1 MMEGESIGMKSGD
14 VVGAFPINDE
24 VRRTEPFQN
33 IPQIIIPPSDISSEN
48 QSLQSVGSPQII
60 RNVVEYNYRIHVLD
74 NQGKIKRMYVFG
86 GGQQNMQTIFSE
98 SELNEIKAKAIEVVF
113 STQQIHKDDSI
124 RIIKK
129 KIIQEIG
136 EQEICYDEMYLFAN
150 VLESINTM
158 SLYQLIT
165 QTSPVAKLPSKLV
178 VGGFPPP
185 DQNDSRIITYNH
197 LKQLLLNMNINEDIT
212 DRKEQYLYEDILTW
226 IEPHK
231 KYPISIPIGQRFLHE
246 QDYLFSCNPFKRVDS
261 SIGGGGSDVG
271 SVDFIR
277 NSLVT
282 FDNQLLLNYGKI
294 HGNNIY
300 LCRTEDVL
308 SFTDSKG
315 FDNEKTTQT
324 YFPFL
329 YKKSIITP
337 DQFEENKQRLIR
349 ENVMLLDKATKYF
362 FKTIDMFYNVY
373 HGKTDELPYTSRG
386 IKQFKIKINSEFKN
400 ILPLE
405 VIFKNIHATQTIP
418 FIKYNPGNRRENVYR
433 LFTQHKTRDGKYIPY
448 LSESV
453 ITKTSKEIGKR
464 KQISLFIHGEQNI
477 YMDIEM
483 SGDVNVYAELL
494 KPITEEELTILL
506 AKIINPVID
515 NINVFLQQTGYNI
528 RSIESLKENHI
539 EIMDLKYVYEFIL
552 EKELNFNKY
561 SSCISSV
568 FDIIRDD
575 EMEGTL
581 MRFKRVENFQEMDAQ
596 TLTITE
602 TYKTSNNIADVI
614 HMLMKNY
621 KMSEDSANL
630 RVVQYLSEHKDIRGK
645 IVDNPGFPVLF
656 KISKLDKKL
665 TIEITDIVSLDYLPI
680 LHVYLD
686 TMIRLTQ
693 RPDSTTFA
701 KKEVV
706 ALCSKIITKY
716 VEKVQVENVVS
727 TTIFDKTIDVPQKI
741 KPVELSDDDDDDDGE
756 GGILFDE
763 DEEDIDAIDYKETT
777 LIKESPVSQQIQNV
791 ASLFDT
797 DDEPSGIKKMDVVAS
812 QESSSSNEG
821 IFFDDEEEDEE
832 EELTRPS
839 KDKKEKNGQ
848 GAFTPPTTNFIGD
861 LRSPEK
867 NGGAPKG
874 KKIAMSEQP
883 PLTVYN
889 ENDNDDEEKEFVINP
904 VGKSLKN
911 PNLFYTMMKARDP
924 ALFVSEEDGKYE
936 GYSRICQ
943 SNLNIQPVVLTKPEF
958 DKINK
963 ENPGSY
969 TDYVK
974 YGSNPEDPY
983 YYICPRY
990 WCLLNNTSMTAE
1002 DVQAGKCAKKGVPD
1016 KIIPRDAKKVPS
1028 DAFVYEF
1035 NNPKEHMN
1043 QQGEYIP
1050 HFPGF
1055 KKGKHPKGFG
1065 LPCCFKKPKQ
1075 NWEYNQENVK
1085 IKKKKLLEKQAM
1097 EEKNI
1102 SYIISNE
1109 TFPIRQQHRFGFLP
1123 LTIQRFL
1130 QTDNNLC
1137 VTENNA
1143 ALIKPNTECLLR
1155 YGIEQLPNQSIM
1167 GIIAELYAH
1176 SQALDRTPTVEEVKE
1191 IMMDAITIDDFI
1203 KYNNSYLI
1211 SIFKPKKIDMG
1222 DIDISKYED
1231 SEFYKSIDI
1240 DNELQQDFLEDTIA
1254 SYENFLQFIRSDDSV
1269 IDHTYLWDA
1278 IVTDNPR
1285 MIKGGIN
1292 LVLMEVVENDIT
1304 DNVKI
1309 LCPTNSQSNRI
1320 YDPRKETILVIKKEN
1335 IYEPI
1340 YLYSQKDNVIKK
1352 QRTFFEQTA
1361 MKNIRKILS
1370 IIQTTTQK
1378 YCASQPSMP
1387 KVYKF
1392 KKNIYL
1398 DKLYALLKQHNYV
1411 VNLQIMNYQAKII
1424 GLVVITISRKERE
1437 QEQEQDTD
1445 DSVDENNF
1453 IFVPC
1458 FPSASIPE
1466 LKDIPLKF
1474 MDDTEDNDIWND
1486 FENTVT
1492 SLRSIH
1498 KKSDGKIPCLPKF
1511 KVIDDKLIVG
1521 ILTETNQFV
1530 QIDPPSEN
1538 VLYDDLQEIN
1548 SSNYLVADKVI
1559 TNTSAIDTER
1569 EYAIKKIS
1577 LESQFYSLFRT
1588 LVRNQ
1593 LNQYENREMRQKI
1606 VDIYDGKR
1614 TYKHKMQ
1621 KMVEYLKELLDGKVS
1636 FDIIDDAILMKLE
1649 ELSCFSGSCDKQS
1662 AYCMKKDDGIC
1673 ELIVPNKHLI
1683 SGVDNEKVYYGRV
1696 ADELI
1701 RYHRVRLFMIQPKS
1715 YLNITNTDYSIRPDE
1730 FILIQTSINNN
1741 YFKDLVPFNES
1752 SNIVNVNYDTAI
1764 PQVSQTYSN
1773 DIIPINQQYS
1783 DANQGMELT
1792 FDFFIDCIKDTVEV
1806 IGNPRESLWKK
1817 IFPKKTKEIVFKN
1830 VSNNCTFYPL
1840 SYIFQDKYKEVIS
1853 IQSVKVAIWN
1863 GYKTYYPKYK
1873 DQILKIWKKQGKKTI
1888 VANIL
1893 KGLYTIET
1901 AILSEEY
1908 YLTDL
1913 DIWVFSENSKI
1924 QLCLFSKNGLKW
1936 IDDDIEWLIM
1946 GKSYRENHYFIRSP
1960 PIGQI
1965 PNKLPA
1971 YNLIYPSFG
1980 IGELGEFETMVQN
1993 AVSGKSKEYDKNIQ
2007 NLPAYLSAQ

>member
-1 MMEGESIGMKSGD
+1 MYIMEGESYKVS
-14 VVGAFPINDE
+14 F
-24 VRRTEPFQN
+24 
-33 IPQIIIPPSDISSEN
+33 SDI
-48 QSLQSVGSPQII
+48 
-60 RNVVEYNYRIHVLD
+60 YRIHVLD
-74 NQGKIKRMYVFG
+74 NQGKIKRMFVFG

-98 SELNEIKAKAIEVVF
+98 YELNEIKSKAIEVVF
-113 STQQIHKDDSI
+113 SSQQIHKDDSI

-150 VLESINTM
+150 VLEAINTM
-158 SLYQLIT
+158 SLYQIIT
-165 QTSPVAKLPSKLV
+165 
-178 VGGFPPP
+178 
-185 DQNDSRIITYNH
+185 QNDSRIITYEH
-197 LKQLLLNMNINEDIT
+197 LKQLLLNMNINDDIT
-212 DRKEQYLYEDILTW
+212 DRKEQYLYEDVLTW

-246 QDYLFSCNPFKRVDS
+246 HDYLFSCNPFKRVDS
-261 SIGGGGSDVG
+261 SIGGGKVG
-271 SVDFIR
+271 AVDFIR

-282 FDNQLLLNYGKI
+282 FDNQLLLNYGNI

-300 LCRTEDVL
+300 LCRMEDVI
-308 SFTDSKG
+308 SFSDSKG
-315 FDNEKTTQT
+315 YDNEKTTQT

-329 YKKSIITP
+329 YKKSIITL
-337 DQFEENKQRLIR
+337 DQFDENKERLIR
-349 ENVMLLDKATKYF
+349 ENVMLLDKATQYF

-373 HGKTDELPYTSRG
+373 HGKTSELPYSNRG

-453 ITKTSKEIGKR
+453 IIKTSKEIGKR
-464 KQISLFIHGEQNI
+464 KQISLFIQATNEQNF

-494 KPITEEELTILL
+494 KPITEEELAMLL

-515 NINVFLQQTGYNI
+515 NINGFLQQTGYHI

-575 EMEGTL
+575 EIEGTL

-645 IVDNPGFPVLF
+645 IVDNPGFPALF

-693 RPDSTTFA
+693 RPDSSTFA

-727 TTIFDKTIDVPQKI
+727 TTVFDKTIDVPQKI
-741 KPVELSDDDDDDDGE
+741 KPVELSDDEEDEDA
-756 GGILFDE
+756 GIFFDE
-763 DEEDIDAIDYKETT
+763 DEDDEDIDVIDYKEPPASQNIQKTEGFVEKRMELAAQNKT
-777 LIKESPVSQQIQNV
+777 NELSPGIEKEDAPATKESSVKTS
-791 ASLFDT
+791 ST
-797 DDEPSGIKKMDVVAS
+797 G
-812 QESSSSNEG
+812 SSSNEG
-821 IFFDDEEEDEE
+821 IFFDDEEDEE
-832 EELTRPS
+832 EELKRPS
-839 KDKKEKNGQ
+839 KENK
-848 GAFTPPTTNFIGD
+848 
-861 LRSPEK
+861 
-867 NGGAPKG
+867 GGAPKG
-874 KKIAMSEQP
+874 KKIAVSEQP

-889 ENDNDDEEKEFVINP
+889 DNDDDEEKEFVINP

-924 ALFVSEEDGKYE
+924 ALFVSEEEGKYE

-969 TDYVK
+969 SDYVK

-990 WCLLNNTSMTAE
+990 WCLLNNTSMTVE

-1016 KIIPRDAKKVPS
+1016 KIIPRDAKKVPI

-1085 IKKKKLLEKQAM
+1085 IKKKKLLEKQTM

-1123 LTIQRFL
+1123 LSIQRFL

-1155 YGIEQLPNQSIM
+1155 YGIEQLHNQSIM

-1176 SQALDRTPTVEEVKE
+1176 SQALDRTPAIEEVKE
-1191 IMMDAITIDDFI
+1191 IMMNAITIDDFI

-1254 SYENFLQFIRSDDSV
+1254 SYENFQQFIRSDDSV

-1285 MIKGGIN
+1285 FIKGGIN
-1292 LVLMEVVENDIT
+1292 LVLMEVTENDIT

-1309 LCPTNSQSNRI
+1309 LCPTNSQSNRL
-1320 YDPRKETILVIKKEN
+1320 YDPRKETILVIKKDK

-1378 YCASQPSMP
+1378 YCAPQPSMP

-1411 VNLQIMNYQAKII
+1411 VNMQIMNYQAKII
-1424 GLVVITISRKERE
+1424 GLVVVTTSYKEQGRGRERE
-1437 QEQEQDTD
+1437 QEGNDTD
-1445 DSVDENNF
+1445 DNDTMDDNNF

-1466 LKDIPLKF
+1466 LKDISIKF
-1474 MDDTEDNDIWND
+1474 MDNTEDNDIWND
-1486 FENTVT
+1486 FENTVI

-1498 KKSDGKIPCLPKF
+1498 KKSEGKISCLPKF

-1548 SSNYLVADKVI
+1548 SSNYLIADKVI
-1559 TNTSAIDTER
+1559 TNTSTIDTER
-1569 EYAIKKIS
+1569 EYTIKKIS

-1606 VDIYDGKR
+1606 MDIYDGKR

-1621 KMVEYLKELLDGKVS
+1621 KMVDYLKELLDGKVS
-1636 FDIIDDAILMKLE
+1636 FDIIDDDILMKLE
-1649 ELSCFSGSCDKQS
+1649 ELSCFAGSCDKPT

-1773 DIIPINQQYS
+1773 DIIPINQQYDES
-1783 DANQGMELT
+1783 ALGKELT

-1873 DQILKIWKKQGKKTI
+1873 DQILKIWKKQGKKNI

-1908 YLTDL
+1908 YVTDL
-1913 DIWVFSENSKI
+1913 DIWVFAENSKI

-1993 AVSGKSKEYDKNIQ
+1993 TVSGKSKEYDKNIV
-2007 NLPAYLSAQ
+2007 NLPVYLSTQ

>member
-1 MMEGESIGMKSGD
+1 M
-14 VVGAFPINDE
+14 
-24 VRRTEPFQN
+24 
-33 IPQIIIPPSDISSEN
+33 
-48 QSLQSVGSPQII
+48 
-60 RNVVEYNYRIHVLD
+60 
-74 NQGKIKRMYVFG
+74 
-86 GGQQNMQTIFSE
+86 
-98 SELNEIKAKAIEVVF
+98 
-113 STQQIHKDDSI
+113 
-124 RIIKK
+124 
-129 KIIQEIG
+129 
-136 EQEICYDEMYLFAN
+136 
-150 VLESINTM
+150 
-158 SLYQLIT
+158 
-165 QTSPVAKLPSKLV
+165 
-178 VGGFPPP
+178 
-185 DQNDSRIITYNH
+185 
-197 LKQLLLNMNINEDIT
+197 
-212 DRKEQYLYEDILTW
+212 
-226 IEPHK
+226 
-231 KYPISIPIGQRFLHE
+231 
-246 QDYLFSCNPFKRVDS
+246 
-261 SIGGGGSDVG
+261 
-271 SVDFIR
+271 
-277 NSLVT
+277 
-282 FDNQLLLNYGKI
+282 
-294 HGNNIY
+294 
-300 LCRTEDVL
+300 
-308 SFTDSKG
+308 
-315 FDNEKTTQT
+315 
-324 YFPFL
+324 
-329 YKKSIITP
+329 
-337 DQFEENKQRLIR
+337 
-349 ENVMLLDKATKYF
+349 
-362 FKTIDMFYNVY
+362 
-373 HGKTDELPYTSRG
+373 
-386 IKQFKIKINSEFKN
+386 
-400 ILPLE
+400 
-405 VIFKNIHATQTIP
+405 
-418 FIKYNPGNRRENVYR
+418 
-433 LFTQHKTRDGKYIPY
+433 
-448 LSESV
+448 
-453 ITKTSKEIGKR
+453 
-464 KQISLFIHGEQNI
+464 
-477 YMDIEM
+477 
-483 SGDVNVYAELL
+483 
-494 KPITEEELTILL
+494 
-506 AKIINPVID
+506 
-515 NINVFLQQTGYNI
+515 
-528 RSIESLKENHI
+528 
-539 EIMDLKYVYEFIL
+539 
-552 EKELNFNKY
+552 
-561 SSCISSV
+561 
-568 FDIIRDD
+568 
-575 EMEGTL
+575 
-581 MRFKRVENFQEMDAQ
+581 
-596 TLTITE
+596 
-602 TYKTSNNIADVI
+602 
-614 HMLMKNY
+614 
-621 KMSEDSANL
+621 
-630 RVVQYLSEHKDIRGK
+630 
-645 IVDNPGFPVLF
+645 
-656 KISKLDKKL
+656 
-665 TIEITDIVSLDYLPI
+665 
-680 LHVYLD
+680 
-686 TMIRLTQ
+686 
-693 RPDSTTFA
+693 
-701 KKEVV
+701 
-706 ALCSKIITKY
+706 
-716 VEKVQVENVVS
+716 
-727 TTIFDKTIDVPQKI
+727 
-741 KPVELSDDDDDDDGE
+741 
-756 GGILFDE
+756 
-763 DEEDIDAIDYKETT
+763 
-777 LIKESPVSQQIQNV
+777 
-791 ASLFDT
+791 
-797 DDEPSGIKKMDVVAS
+797 
-812 QESSSSNEG
+812 
-821 IFFDDEEEDEE
+821 
-832 EELTRPS
+832 
-839 KDKKEKNGQ
+839 
-848 GAFTPPTTNFIGD
+848 
-861 LRSPEK
+861 
-867 NGGAPKG
+867 APKS
-874 KKIAMSEQP
+874 KKIAVSEHP

-889 ENDNDDEEKEFVINP
+889 ENDNDDEEKEFIINP

-911 PNLFYTMMKARDP
+911 PNLFYTMMKTRDP
-924 ALFVSEEDGKYE
+924 ALFVSEEHGKYE

-943 SNLNIQPVVLTKPEF
+943 SNLNIQPVVLTKSEF

-963 ENPGSY
+963 ENPDSY
-969 TDYVK
+969 SDYIK

-990 WCLLNNTSMTAE
+990 WCLLNNTSMTEE

-1016 KIIPRDAKKVPS
+1016 KIIPRDAKKVPN

-1075 NWEYNQENVK
+1075 NWEYNQDDVK
-1085 IKKKKLLEKQAM
+1085 IKKKKILEKQAV

-1123 LTIQRFL
+1123 LSIQRFL

-1176 SQALDRTPTVEEVKE
+1176 SQALDRTPNVKEVKE
-1191 IMMDAITIDDFI
+1191 IMMNAITIDDFI

-1222 DIDISKYED
+1222 DIDIGKYED
-1231 SEFYKSIDI
+1231 SEFYKSINI
-1240 DNELQQDFLEDTIA
+1240 NNELQEDFLEDTIA
-1254 SYENFLQFIRSDDSV
+1254 SYENFQKFIKSDDS
-1269 IDHTYLWDA
+1269 IINHTYLWDA

-1285 MIKGGIN
+1285 FIKGGIN
-1292 LVLMEVVENDIT
+1292 LVLMEVTDNDIT

-1309 LCPTNSQSNRI
+1309 LCSTNSQSNRL
-1320 YDPRKETILVIKKEN
+1320 YDPRKETILVIKKDN
-1335 IYEPI
+1335 IYEPV

-1424 GLVVITISRKERE
+1424 GLVIITSQKDN
-1437 QEQEQDTD
+1437 DTD
-1445 DSVDENNF
+1445 EENNDNN

-1486 FENTVT
+1486 FKTTVIL
-1492 SLRSIH
+1492 LRSIH
-1498 KKSDGKIPCLPKF
+1498 KNSEGKIPCLPKF

-1548 SSNYLVADKVI
+1548 NSNYLIADKVI
-1559 TNTSAIDTER
+1559 TNTSGIDTER
-1569 EYAIKKIS
+1569 EYTIKRIS

-1606 VDIYDGKR
+1606 MDIFEHSLTSKGPENKR
-1614 TYKHKMQ
+1614 TYKYKMQ
-1621 KMVEYLKELLDGKVS
+1621 KMIGYLKELLDGKVS

-1649 ELSCFSGSCDKQS
+1649 ELSCFAGACDKQTS
-1662 AYCMKKDDGIC
+1662 YCMKKEDGIC
-1673 ELIVPNKHLI
+1673 ELVVPKKHLI
-1683 SGVDNEKVYYGRV
+1683 SGVENEKVYYGRI

-1773 DIIPINQQYS
+1773 DIIPINQQYN
-1783 DANQGMELT
+1783 DTIEGKELT

-1863 GYKTYYPKYK
+1863 GYKSYYPKYK
-1873 DQILKIWKKQGKKTI
+1873 EQILKIWKKQGKKNI
-1888 VANIL
+1888 VANIQ

-1936 IDDDIEWLIM
+1936 IDDDTEWLIM

-1993 AVSGKSKEYDKNIQ
+1993 AISGKNKEYDKNIM
-2007 NLPAYLSAQ
+2007 NLSTYFSAQ